1 MEMISVDVKE
11 CVLISK
17 LADMIYRKE
26 NMQDWTEDQFFSADL
41 HSIVAKYG
49 VDEELIDNVVA
60 DLTTYFDY

>member
-1 MEMISVDVKE
+1 MDVKE

-26 NMQDWTEDQFFSADL
+26 NIQDWTEDQFFGSDL

>member
-1 MEMISVDVKE
+1 MYVKE

-41 HSIVAKYG
+41 YSIVAKYG
-49 VDEELIDNVVA
+49 VDENLIDNVVA

>member
-1 MEMISVDVKE
+1 MISMDVKE

-41 HSIVAKYG
+41 YSIVAKHG